1 MRSLKSVG
9 VLGLVGAFGLVV
21 SASNNSYADA
31 ISDFYKKTRI
41 RLIVSSTPGG
51 GYDTYTR
58 TVARHINKHIPG
70 KPRIIVQNK
79 PGAGGVVAAN
89 YIYKV
94 ARQDGSVIGALQR
107 TVPTDQIMGFKGP
120 EYDPLKFQWLG
131 SVTNEAGVLMVTK
144 KSKVKSFK
152 DIFKFKAIMGT
163 TGPTDSEIYPAL
175 LNNTMGA
182 KFELIGGYPGSS
194 QIHLALKRGE
204 VHGYSQSWSSFKII
218 AGPRFVKNNTRVLA
232 QISLKPLP
240 EMTKMG
246 VPMILDFVDR
256 KHVLPQYSVED
267 AKTWWRLMLTSKAM
281 GRPFTVGPG
290 VPADRVKV
298 LRKAF
303 MSTMKDSAFVKDA
316 NKQGR
321 EVSPISG
328 QEVQEM
334 IAALAAAPKSTI
346 LKVRELIKYKGPVK
360 KIAFKMAKHSG
371 KVTATKRGGRR
382 IFISYKGKKVK
393 AKVSGSRTKVTL
405 NGKKVKRK
413 AIKVGMTCTFTY
425 PGPGS
430 EAKKIDCKG

>member
-1 MRSLKSVG
+1 MKSLKT
-9 VLGLVGAFGLVV
+9 LGAIGLTAAFGL
-21 SASNNSYADA
+21 AMPAGGGAYADA
-31 ISDFYKKTRI
+31 VSDFYRNTRI

-58 TVARHINKHIPG
+58 TVARHMPNHIPG
-70 KPRIIVQNK
+70 NPRVIVQNM

-89 YIYKV
+89 YIYGV

-120 EYDPLKFQWLG
+120 IYDPLKFQWLG

-144 KSKVKSFK
+144 KSKVKKFE
-152 DIFKFKAIMGT
+152 DIFKYTAIMGT

-182 KFELIGGYPGSS
+182 KFQLIGGYPGSA
-194 QIHLALKRGE
+194 QIHLALKRNE
-204 VHGYSQSWSSFKII
+204 VNGYSQSWSSFKIL
-218 AGPRFVKNNTRVLA
+218 AGPEFVKNNTIVLA
-232 QISLKPLP
+232 QLSLKPLP

-246 VPMILDFVDR
+246 VPMILDFVTR
-256 KHVLPQYSVED
+256 KNVLPQYTVAE

-290 VPADRVKV
+290 VPADRVKA

-303 MSTMKDSAFVKDA
+303 MDTMRDPAFVSDA
-316 NKQGR
+316 KRQGR

-328 QEVQEM
+328 EEVQQM
-334 IAALAAAPKSTI
+334 IAALAAAPKATI
-346 LKVRELIKYKGPVK
+346 AKVRGLIKYKGVIK
-360 KIAFKMAKHSG
+360 KIVFKMAKHTG

-382 IFISYKGKKVK
+382 IFISYKGKDVK
-393 AKVSGSRTKVTL
+393 AKVSGSRTKVTV
-405 NGKKVKRK
+405 NGKKAKRK

-430 EAKKIDCKG
+430 EAKKVDCKG